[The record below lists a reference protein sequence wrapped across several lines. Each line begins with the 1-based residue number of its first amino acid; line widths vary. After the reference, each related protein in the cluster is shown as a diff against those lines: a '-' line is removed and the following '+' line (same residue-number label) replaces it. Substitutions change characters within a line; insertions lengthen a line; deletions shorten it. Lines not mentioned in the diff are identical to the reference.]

1 VAEGEEGGGGVMVR
15 NCPRRCDLLSC
26 RSCLVNEAKEQRKA
40 IYILLK
46 ALRLACEEVLEL
58 MYFRPPTDEQRR
70 KMYDHFLGRAK
81 EGER

>member
-1 VAEGEEGGGGVMVR
+1 MVR
-15 NCPRRCDLLSC
+15 NCPRRHPACDLLSC
-26 RSCLVNEAKEQRKA
+26 RSCLENEAKEQRKA